1 MAWATNNEQR
11 CPARCSSIKLSLKLR
26 KTGRE
31 TCESTTRLIKRNQ
44 CCKMQ
49 KMQSNRGS
57 SWRVVSVWTKEMY
70 ARSKLFRRRKKKT
83 GKRIARYQREKQ
95 KIMGLVASR
104 EGGGRGT
111 RMYMLG
117 EEMAGS

>member
-1 MAWATNNEQR
+1 
-11 CPARCSSIKLSLKLR
+11 
-26 KTGRE
+26 
-31 TCESTTRLIKRNQ
+31 
-44 CCKMQ
+44 
-49 KMQSNRGS
+49 
-57 SWRVVSVWTKEMY
+57 MY